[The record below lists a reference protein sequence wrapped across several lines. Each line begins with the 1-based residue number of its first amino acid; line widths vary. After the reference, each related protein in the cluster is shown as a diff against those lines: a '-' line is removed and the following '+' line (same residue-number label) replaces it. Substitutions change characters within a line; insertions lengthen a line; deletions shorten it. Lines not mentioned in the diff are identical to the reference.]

1 MYVCERTFNIFTAAE
16 ICLVCSQFCKFDGTL
31 GKLERVYEEDRVW
44 EWYHAINKLI
54 LFCIYT
60 AEASLRINMW
70 PSRLLMAHI
79 QYTEKRS
86 IFFHLNVELENRETE
101 RENYKKNDCC
111 LFWITQWKIHII
123 ISCLWLGDNC
133 RWSASEYRKILPLQQ
148 PEFYLLLNLV
158 RYLTC
163 YFLLNFLFEREL
175 IQRVSRYT
183 YSIFSLLPKQRQQ
196 TCKLSKN
203 NIYKAWLLK
212 ATI

>member
-1 MYVCERTFNIFTAAE
+1 M
-16 ICLVCSQFCKFDGTL
+16 CSQFCKFDGTL

-101 RENYKKNDCC
+101 RENYKKRL
-111 LFWITQWKIHII
+111 LFILNHSVKNPYHHFLSLTRWQLPQIGLRIQENTAITAAW
-123 ISCLWLGDNC
+123 
-133 RWSASEYRKILPLQQ
+133 ILPLA
-148 PEFYLLLNLV
+148 E
-158 RYLTC
+158 
-163 YFLLNFLFEREL
+163 
-175 IQRVSRYT
+175 
-183 YSIFSLLPKQRQQ
+183 FSLIFNMLLPAKFFVWERINTESKQVYIFNIQSPTQ
-196 TCKLSKN
+196 TKTTDMQIKQKQHIQSMTVKSN
-203 NIYKAWLLK
+203 HITNIC
-212 ATI
+212 I

>member
-1 MYVCERTFNIFTAAE
+1 MQLLCINLQRHRKWWGLSNSLPPKYWANGPYTFDIILFSLIKSKQNLQAYIFWKNLHALITSWYQFFSPNTLEEICSFGMYVNEQSTCMFTAAE
-16 ICLVCSQFCKFDGTL
+16 IGLMCSQFCKFDGTL

-101 RENYKKNDCC
+101 R
-111 LFWITQWKIHII
+111 
-123 ISCLWLGDNC
+123 
-133 RWSASEYRKILPLQQ
+133 
-148 PEFYLLLNLV
+148 
-158 RYLTC
+158 
-163 YFLLNFLFEREL
+163 
-175 IQRVSRYT
+175 
-183 YSIFSLLPKQRQQ
+183 
-196 TCKLSKN
+196 KL
-203 NIYKAWLLK
+203 
-212 ATI
+212 

>member
-1 MYVCERTFNIFTAAE
+1 MILKKSCHALIKSRNQFFSPNTLEEIYSFGMYVCERTFNIFTAAE

-101 RENYKKNDCC
+101 RENYKKRL
-111 LFWITQWKIHII
+111 LFILNHSVKNPYHHFLSLTRWQLPLIGLRIQENTAITAAW
-123 ISCLWLGDNC
+123 
-133 RWSASEYRKILPLQQ
+133 ILPLA
-148 PEFYLLLNLV
+148 EF
-158 RYLTC
+158 
-163 YFLLNFLFEREL
+163 
-175 IQRVSRYT
+175 S
-183 YSIFSLLPKQRQQ
+183 
-196 TCKLSKN
+196 
-203 NIYKAWLLK
+203 
-212 ATI
+212 